1 MKGPYCETIRCE
13 TPVRQKKAGALSYFS
28 SGSFTSGLRGA
39 VWPDAMERRDSNTRQ
54 VKQLALDTLKHLE
67 MRRVYRS
74 VRGSSRNLQHE
85 PSTVVMRLFATG
97 GTIRCG
103 QVPSRP
109 RR

>member
-74 VRGSSRNLQHE
+74 VRGSSRNFQHVE
-85 PSTVVMRLFATG
+85 QGSHAFIRHEMNNQMRNF
-97 GTIRCG
+97 
-103 QVPSRP
+103 P
-109 RR
+109 